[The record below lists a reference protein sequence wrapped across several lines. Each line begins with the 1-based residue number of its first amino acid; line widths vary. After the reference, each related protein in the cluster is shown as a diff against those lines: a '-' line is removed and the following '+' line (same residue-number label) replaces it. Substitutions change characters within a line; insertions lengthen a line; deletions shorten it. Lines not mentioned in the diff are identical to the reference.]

1 VQQLTV
7 QVLDHVLELTQDHGL
22 GILLEGDAKSL
33 LDKGAEIK
41 HSKDAKEL
49 R

>member
-1 VQQLTV
+1 M
-7 QVLDHVLELTQDHGL
+7 ELTQDVGL
-22 GILLEGDAKSL
+22 GILLDDDAKNL